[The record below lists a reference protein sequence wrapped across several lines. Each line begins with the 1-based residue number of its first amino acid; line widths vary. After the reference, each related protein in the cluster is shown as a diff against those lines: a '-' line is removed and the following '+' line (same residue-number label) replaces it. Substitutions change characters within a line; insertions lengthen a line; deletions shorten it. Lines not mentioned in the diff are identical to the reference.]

1 LNLYILLNLPE
12 DSILYLENDLN
23 ITKEENTKMEYQAT
37 LSVPHDMTV
46 KNITTN
52 YTIALTYFK
61 SNNTNPIPL
70 SIPFNWTVMTMDLNP
85 AIYLVI
91 VMIGV
96 LISRMITLLIK
107 KIGKATDNLR
117 QKLVNAGV
125 DDLATL
131 EELMNSIL
139 PKVDPKDLV
148 SIKPS
153 DSLWLLFSFVIAV
166 LIFGVFKDKVDL
178 GSSIL
183 VNIALAFGFG
193 FAFEKVLEVAT
204 QFHDLT

>member
-1 LNLYILLNLPE
+1 
-12 DSILYLENDLN
+12 
-23 ITKEENTKMEYQAT
+23 MEYQAT